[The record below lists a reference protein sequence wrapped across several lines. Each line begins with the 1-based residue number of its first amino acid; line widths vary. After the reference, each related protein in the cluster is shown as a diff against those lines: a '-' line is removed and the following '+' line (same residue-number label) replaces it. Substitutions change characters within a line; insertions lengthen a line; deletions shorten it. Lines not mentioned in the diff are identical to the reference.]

1 MIGLDTNVLVRYLAQ
16 DDVKQAAAATRLI
29 EKELTASRRGFI
41 SLVVLSELCWVLSSI
56 HSATSEELVAA
67 VQDLLNT
74 PHFQVERREAVQVAL
89 ARLKASPTRKAGLV
103 DVLIAAIAGSEGCTD
118 TVTFDKAAVRA
129 GGMTLLV

>member
-29 EKELTASRRGFI
+29 EKELTASRKGFI

-56 HSATSEELVAA
+56 YSATTEELVAT

-74 PHFQVERREAVQVAL
+74 PQFQVERREAVQAAI

-103 DVLIAAIAGSEGCTD
+103 DALIASIADGGGCTG

-129 GGMTLLV
+129 AGMTLLV